1 MVSTDSCGHLSWRLY
16 ASQKRCLDQDSLP
29 QAHRATNL
37 CMPASAISSSRA
49 ACLSAFAPKQRTLS
63 AAKACIW
70 LQGNRKYVKCL
81 YVYNKID
88 VCSIEEV
95 DAIAR

>member
-1 MVSTDSCGHLSWRLY
+1 MPLMGLLGSRL
-16 ASQKRCLDQDSLP
+16 ASPRPTSSQNCACQPSV
-29 QAHRATNL
+29 T
-37 CMPASAISSSRA
+37 AISCKAGLRA
-49 ACLSAFAPKQRTLS
+49 CHMLATRQRPLRV
-63 AAKACIW
+63 AKDCIW